1 MAMTFDEE
9 AQRFATAES
18 GTDSFKLLYKAAF
31 SLMTQQPA
39 QAAFFFVIGVAAH
52 NYVLQYED
60 QGVSPEF
67 ADKAKAVVVGFNE
80 KIAQALAAPP
90 DIGLRLLGEVT
101 SDYQF
106 KVHEF

>member
-1 MAMTFDEE
+1 MTFDDQ
-9 AQRFATAES
+9 AGRFAAAES

-31 SLMTQQPA
+31 GLMTEQPA
-39 QAAFFFVIGVAAH
+39 HAAFFFVIGVAAH
-52 NYVLQYED
+52 SYVLQYDD

-67 ADKAKAVVVGFNE
+67 ADKAKAVMVGFNE
-80 KIAQALAAPP
+80 KIAKALSSAP
-90 DIGLRLLGEVT
+90 DVAVKLLGEVS